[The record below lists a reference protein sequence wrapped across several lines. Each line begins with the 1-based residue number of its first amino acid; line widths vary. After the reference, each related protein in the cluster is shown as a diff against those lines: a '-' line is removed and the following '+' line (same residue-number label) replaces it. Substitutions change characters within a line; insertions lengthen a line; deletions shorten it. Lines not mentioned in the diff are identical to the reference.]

1 MSVLRR
7 LVNMGRKL
15 CLFVYYVEQIDNKQ
29 WMAKEVA
36 TLNGG
41 MENKMLE
48 GRIKRGFEKMV
59 KQVFLFSCSIFQRS
73 ISGVGQDL

>member
-1 MSVLRR
+1 
-7 LVNMGRKL
+7 MGRKL

-41 MENKMLE
+41 MESRIVE
-48 GRIKRGFEKMV
+48 GRIKMRIPKRCEASF
-59 KQVFLFSCSIFQRS
+59 FLFLIRF
-73 ISGVGQDL
+73 

>member
-59 KQVFLFSCSIFQRS
+59 K
-73 ISGVGQDL
+73 

>member
-1 MSVLRR
+1 MFVSRR
-7 LVNMGRKL
+7 LVSMGRKL

-41 MENKMLE
+41 MESRIVE
-48 GRIKRGFEKMV
+48 GRIKMRIPKRCEASF
-59 KQVFLFSCSIFQRS
+59 FLFLIRF
-73 ISGVGQDL
+73 